1 MSKQLYEEALAD
13 VKKLKEIAEDD
24 AKRAILEAVTPRI
37 KDLIENQLLGETA
50 DEDEVEDEPI
60 TDDLLLDD
68 ALENSQSDMMHTA
81 GVDPDAASAISMPD
95 QEGKLTLD
103 LSILTGPDDEM
114 ELSMDD
120 EDAVD
125 AFIPSRKIQV
135 VKSESTVRQLE
146 EKIRNYTNASSVLR
160 ETKSYLVALVSTI
173 TEVEDMYLTLK
184 NAKASSTKQIL
195 VKRLIEC
202 HKTLKKLMQQ
212 ETNMKN
218 KFSLNE
224 EDISLTL
231 KGLPDDL
238 DPDDVEIEL
247 VTGSAG
253 EDDAEGDEGD
263 EEGDE
268 ELDLGGDEEES
279 DDEEELELDDEEE
292 SDDEDQMES
301 HSINDNAVVEIDESM
316 LRREIS
322 RMRTLRE
329 ENETKPQSWGHGAG
343 DIGDLEDEDL
353 GEPLELELS
362 EAQGKELDE
371 DDGDEGW
378 WKLGIDSGF
387 VTADDAEKMKM
398 KEADE
403 KDETHMNE
411 DDGDEGWWKLGIDS
425 GFVTADDA
433 EKMKMKEADEAV
445 QVQETRRRLTRES
458 NIQAE
463 AKQKAT
469 QAKKQGQKKQ
479 LEAQQKRKQAKQ
491 KQTEAQEKQKKK
503 QMKEAQKAKAEAQ
516 KKQHEA
522 LVCDKQHNQLKEA
535 YTFYAKRFNAS
546 LQRTVKL
553 QSRLTEISARNGT
566 SKNGESKR
574 LAEKSDTL
582 REKLT
587 EMNLFNAKL
596 LFTNKLLQNESLT
609 KRQKAEVIERLDET
623 QNVREA
629 KLVYES
635 LVKALQGGSTGRI
648 VSESTHRGVI
658 GSSSRPVRPAATITT
673 LNEGFE
679 ADRWAKLAGITK

>member
-247 VTGSAG
+247 VTGSDG
-253 EDDAEGDEGD
+253 EDDAEGD

-403 KDETHMNE
+403 
-411 DDGDEGWWKLGIDS
+411 
-425 GFVTADDA
+425 VA
-433 EKMKMKEADEAV
+433 
-445 QVQETRRRLTRES
+445 QVQETRRRLSRES

>member
-247 VTGSAG
+247 VTGSDG

-403 KDETHMNE
+403 
-411 DDGDEGWWKLGIDS
+411 
-425 GFVTADDA
+425 AA
-433 EKMKMKEADEAV
+433 R
-445 QVQETRRRLTRES
+445 VQETRRRLSRES

>member
-68 ALENSQSDMMHTA
+68 TLENSQSDMMHTA

-247 VTGSAG
+247 VTGSDG
-253 EDDAEGDEGD
+253 EDDAEGD

-398 KEADE
+398 KE
-403 KDETHMNE
+403 T
-411 DDGDEGWWKLGIDS
+411 
-425 GFVTADDA
+425 
-433 EKMKMKEADEAV
+433 DEAA
-445 QVQETRRRLTRES
+445 QVQETRRRLSRES

>member
-247 VTGSAG
+247 VTGSDG
-253 EDDAEGDEGD
+253 EDDAEGD

-362 EAQGKELDE
+362 EAQGKELD
-371 DDGDEGW
+371 
-378 WKLGIDSGF
+378 
-387 VTADDAEKMKM
+387 
-398 KEADE
+398 
-403 KDETHMNE
+403 E